1 MGVGVG
7 VGVRRAAARA
17 PNKGF
22 ARRPQ
27 EFLEW
32 EWGWET
38 TTVGVGVRRA
48 PSRAPNKGFAPGGR
62 SAPPDQADPPPPAA
76 VTP

>member
-48 PSRAPNKGFAPGGR
+48 PSRAPNKGFARRPQGILTVS
-62 SAPPDQADPPPPAA
+62 SA
-76 VTP
+76 